1 VAAGNEGK
9 DMPRP
14 CCGEDD
20 GTLIEFTERGQRR
33 LSTFFAFLAVVLA
46 TAFAA
51 GGAPVA
57 AQEYYVGSAGE
68 DWDTEPNCKNPAN
81 STCSLRY
88 AVFYAAQYSTQH
100 GSPATVHV
108 PEGEFFLS
116 VGNPI
121 NLAGSVII
129 KGAGPDRTFI
139 DGRGAARSFSIFEA
153 PDPRW
158 DAEVHARIQDLTLRN
173 GHTRVGGGGAVRW
186 TPRNPA

>member
-9 DMPRP
+9 GMPRA

-57 AQEYYVGSAGE
+57 AQEYYVGSAGD

-81 STCSLRY
+81 STCSLRF
-88 AVFYAAQYSTQH
+88 AIFYASEYSRQH
-100 GSPATVHV
+100 GSPATVHI
-108 PEGEFFLS
+108 P
-116 VGNPI
+116 
-121 NLAGSVII
+121 
-129 KGAGPDRTFI
+129 
-139 DGRGAARSFSIFEA
+139 
-153 PDPRW
+153 
-158 DAEVHARIQDLTLRN
+158 
-173 GHTRVGGGGAVRW
+173 
-186 TPRNPA
+186 